1 MAKSSPAF
9 QFYPSDF
16 LIGVALFTNE
26 EIGIYIKLLCY
37 QWVHGRIPPE
47 PNRIARLAA
56 TSEKRALQVLSKFES
71 DGEGFFNA
79 RLESERTK
87 QQEYRDKQKANGYLG
102 GRPKLTQIEP
112 KPFENDNPEPKP
124 EKALQSSS
132 SNIVT
137 TDTPPT
143 QEAVV
148 AYGRSPHGGIPE
160 AVAVAFWRNFQSVGW
175 IDAAGR
181 KITDWKQAL
190 HKWATNQGNHGKTN
204 RNSQRSY
211 EPDQRVKNST
221 DAAREG
227 ITLKTTKF

>member
-1 MAKSSPAF
+1 MVGRKTAAHVSDVENYQMGGLGIDSPS
-9 QFYPSDF
+9 PSMGF
-16 LIGVALFTNE
+16 LSD
-26 EIGIYIKLLCY
+26 
-37 QWVHGRIPPE
+37 Q
-47 PNRIARLAA
+47 LAA
-56 TSEKRALQVLSKFES
+56 VMKRSNAMETGQNIGDTVVLM
-71 DGEGFFNA
+71 
-79 RLESERTK
+79 
-87 QQEYRDKQKANGYLG
+87 RDKQKANGYLG